1 MPPTTAHP
9 AAADRERLGLHADC
23 ESCFGLCCVALA
35 FTRSADF
42 PIDKDAG
49 DPCRNLRPDHTCGI
63 HPELRERGFVGCT
76 VYDCFGAGQ
85 KISRSTFA
93 GQDWREHPEVR
104 SSMFALLPVLRHVH
118 ELLWYLTEAQA
129 LTRGHDDALTA
140 QVAAAV
146 ERVDLLSTGS
156 PDELLALDLGA
167 LRDSVNPL
175 LVRASEA
182 ARARSVHQPRGERA
196 DRRGA
201 DLIGRRLADADLRG
215 ASLRGALLVGAD
227 LRGAD
232 LRSADLVGADLRGA
246 DLSGADLTDALFLTQ
261 VQVDAAR
268 GDADTRLPAGLTR
281 PAHWGAPRVTRS
293 RSRRA

>member
-1 MPPTTAHP
+1 MPPTTAQP
-9 AAADRERLGLHADC
+9 AADRERLGLHADC

-49 DPCRNLRPDHTCGI
+49 EPCRNLRPDHSCGI

-129 LTRGHDDALTA
+129 LTLGHDESLAAELT
-140 QVAAAV
+140 QAV
-146 ERVDLLSTGS
+146 ERIDLLSTGS

-167 LRDSVNPL
+167 LRDGVNPL

-182 ARARSVHQPRGERA
+182 ARARSVHQPRGRRA
-196 DRRGA
+196 DRRGGCGTPP
-201 DLIGRRLADADLRG
+201 GRSRWG
-215 ASLRGALLVGAD
+215 
-227 LRGAD
+227 
-232 LRSADLVGADLRGA
+232 
-246 DLSGADLTDALFLTQ
+246 
-261 VQVDAAR
+261 
-268 GDADTRLPAGLTR
+268 TRCGR
-281 PAHWGAPRVTRS
+281 DRS
-293 RSRRA
+293 RSPRRWGWSPSARPDSRRDRPHSWRCGPGTPRRCSHGRRCRSR